1 MSLGET
7 RFHLLAGLISCYNGG
22 LFYLEQ
28 TFSNIVKA
36 TMTSLEELRNLL
48 NSVLNDDSDD
58 SYKPDETSDSSESN
72 SDNER

>member
-1 MSLGET
+1 M
-7 RFHLLAGLISCYNGG
+7 AGLISCYNGG

-28 TFSNIVKA
+28 IFSNIVKA